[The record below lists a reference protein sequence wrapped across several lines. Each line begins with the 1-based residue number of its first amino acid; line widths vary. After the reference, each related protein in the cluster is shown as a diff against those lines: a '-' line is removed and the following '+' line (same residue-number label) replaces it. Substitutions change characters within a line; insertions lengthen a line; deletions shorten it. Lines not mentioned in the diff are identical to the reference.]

1 VQRTN
6 PNMATGCVDP
16 PSNDLQ
22 TTANYDI
29 RQLFKPSVL
38 IDLEF
43 HQSMTNMHWGG
54 PMNLSISKRQNA
66 LALADNLSYAVNITI
81 CAFEQILLSI

>member
-1 VQRTN
+1 
-6 PNMATGCVDP
+6 MATGCVDP

-43 HQSMTNMHWGG
+43 HQSMTNMALGRTDEFIHIKATKRTG
-54 PMNLSISKRQNA
+54 P
-66 LALADNLSYAVNITI
+66 
-81 CAFEQILLSI
+81 CG